1 MMFALISN
9 KGIQCY
15 RIHTSTWIWDF
26 LLRLFLDD
34 SVVTYIN
41 LREETQ
47 VPPPPWSKILTKGTL
62 KVTGQCPLD
71 NYLDTMNKTGKGL
84 QEIEDQRTEIRSDKT
99 ELGIS
104 KIYLLT
110 TGAFRFGMK
119 YRTLLK
125 KKIVKRSLGQNLK
138 KMQTNEES

>member
-1 MMFALISN
+1 M
-9 KGIQCY
+9 
-15 RIHTSTWIWDF
+15 
-26 LLRLFLDD
+26 
-34 SVVTYIN
+34 
-41 LREETQ
+41 
-47 VPPPPWSKILTKGTL
+47 
-62 KVTGQCPLD
+62 D

-119 YRTLLK
+119 YRTMLK